1 MSDKKTLVLPV
12 VLITVGFGWLL
23 SSAGV
28 MPSIDWLWTLGL
40 AVSGGLAFAVAGW
53 DKVTAVVGPMLMA
66 ASGLSMLR
74 QSGHITLGTETPI
87 LVMLLGVLLLVAR
100 SPKVPRPQ
108 WLLDAAES
116 GPDDAVV

>member
-74 QSGHITLGTETPI
+74 QSGHITLGTEMPI

-100 SPKVPRPQ
+100 SPKVRRPQ

-116 GPDDAVV
+116 GPADAAV